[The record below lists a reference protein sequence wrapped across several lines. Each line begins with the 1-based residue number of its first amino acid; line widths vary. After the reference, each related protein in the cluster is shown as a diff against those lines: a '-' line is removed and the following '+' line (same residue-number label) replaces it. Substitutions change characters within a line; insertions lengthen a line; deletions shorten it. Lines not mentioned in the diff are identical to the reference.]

1 MSTAL
6 KNPKRLY
13 GFTLIELMIALAI
26 VAILAAIALP
36 AYKQQIMKSRRT
48 DAITAL
54 MDMAAREERW
64 YSTNNSYTGYP
75 SPATSLLNLGYAS
88 TVNGGVLVPSTTNA
102 TYLITV
108 TAAGSSSYNLTAT
121 PQGNQ
126 VNDAC
131 GTYSLTQ
138 VGAQGNTPPTGVT
151 LPSDCWRR

>member
-6 KNPKRLY
+6 KNPIRLH

-75 SPATSLLNLGYAS
+75 NPATSLLNLGYTS
-88 TVNGGVLVPSTTNA
+88 TVSGGVLVPSATNA
-102 TYLITV
+102 TYLITA
-108 TAAGSSSYNLTAT
+108 TGASSSTYSLTAT

-126 VNDAC
+126 GTDAC
-131 GTYSLTQ
+131 GVYTLNQAGT
-138 VGAQGNTPPTGVT
+138 QGNTPPTGVT
-151 LPSDCWRR
+151 LPTDCWRR